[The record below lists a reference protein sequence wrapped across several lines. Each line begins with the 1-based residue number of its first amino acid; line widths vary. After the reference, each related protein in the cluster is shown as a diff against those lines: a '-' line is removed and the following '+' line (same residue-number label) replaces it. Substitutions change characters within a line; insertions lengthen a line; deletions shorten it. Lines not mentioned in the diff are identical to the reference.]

1 MLQRFKTPTRALN
14 ASIADLA
21 RIPGLG
27 TARAVRIREIL
38 DHVVSEDSSFGGQ
51 STLWDSEQ

>member
-1 MLQRFKTPTRALN
+1 LLDKFNSPANVLN

-27 TARAVRIREIL
+27 NMRAEKNSKDVGYSCSQRSRYLYSKKI
-38 DHVVSEDSSFGGQ
+38 DD
-51 STLWDSEQ
+51 